1 MVGGA
6 KVGCDG
12 KGGVKGEL
20 EEGEVDEEGCHFL
33 SMRENKDVIEMT
45 KEKNVI
51 KMVYF
56 VLHFCSFSVLTKKQ
70 KFICY
75 T

>member
-20 EEGEVDEEGCHFL
+20 EEGEGDEEGCHFL
-33 SMRENKDVIEMT
+33 SD
-45 KEKNVI
+45 EKR
-51 KMVYF
+51 M
-56 VLHFCSFSVLTKKQ
+56 
-70 KFICY
+70 
-75 T
+75 